1 MADPTP
7 NRFTL
12 RDLPLPAKL
21 VVTTFLI
28 SVGLGYLW
36 AMAQI
41 HFKHASPGH
50 TLPTTTDLVAR
61 FSGVPW
67 PLEPKPEIDAAEKK
81 ADHIAQGEAV
91 ANAVKIKGV
100 KIKSL
105 IGDRC
110 AICHSNGGEK
120 EEFPLDT
127 YDGIAKYLA
136 KSANHPHGHMH
147 TAITADR
154 TAKWGKENMVPAFF
168 EKSDGWRQATKTRES
183 RQKLEAEREAERLA
197 LVAWIEAGARK
208 AQYDADAFPLP
219 TPEKFDQLTK
229 EFVTEAVALPDRPS
243 VGADNPVD
251 RWKAAKRKQLSP
263 DALTQSTHA
272 HLLTFSLLWA
282 ATGVIFAFTSY
293 SLSTRCILSPLV
305 LIAQIVDVAC
315 WWLARLEPPAGP
327 YFALA
332 IMGTGAI
339 VGMGLGAQILLSLFN
354 MYGRKGRLILAIFFL
369 AGAGLFVVTY
379 AKVIGPQLQAEEKFA
394 EQNAK

>member
-1 MADPTP
+1 MSDPAP
-7 NRFTL
+7 NRITL

-50 TLPTTTDLVAR
+50 ALPTTEDLVAR

-67 PLEPKPEIDAAEKK
+67 PLEPKPELDAAEKK
-81 ADHIAQGEAV
+81 AEHVAQGEAV
-91 ANAVKIKGV
+91 VHAVKAKGV
-100 KIKSL
+100 KIQSL
-105 IGDRC
+105 IFERC
-110 AICHSNGGEK
+110 AVCHSRGGEK

-127 YDGIAKYLA
+127 YDAIAKYLT
-136 KSANHPHGHMH
+136 KTANHPHGPLH

-154 TAKWGKENMVPAFF
+154 TAKWNKENMVPAFF
-168 EKSDGWRQATKTRES
+168 EKSDGWRQATRTPES
-183 RQKLEAEREAERLA
+183 RRQLEAEREAERLA
-197 LVAWIEAGARK
+197 LIAWIEAGAPK
-208 AQYDADAFPLP
+208 AHFEADAFPLP
-219 TPEKFDQLTK
+219 SPEQFDRLTK
-229 EFVTEAVALPDRPS
+229 EFKTEAVPLSGRPS
-243 VGADNPVD
+243 AAEGNAVD

-282 ATGVIFAFTSY
+282 ATGLVFAFTSY
-293 SLSTRCILSPLV
+293 SRSTRCILSPLV
-305 LIAQIVDVAC
+305 LIAQVIDVAC

-332 IMGTGAI
+332 IIGTGAI
-339 VGMGLGAQILLSLFN
+339 VGFGLGAQITLSLFN
-354 MYGRKGRLILAIFFL
+354 MYGRKGKRILAALFVV
-369 AGAGLFVVTY
+369 GAGLFAVTY
-379 AKVIGPQLQAEEKFA
+379 ATVIGPQLRAERDF
-394 EQNAK
+394 EQQQGK